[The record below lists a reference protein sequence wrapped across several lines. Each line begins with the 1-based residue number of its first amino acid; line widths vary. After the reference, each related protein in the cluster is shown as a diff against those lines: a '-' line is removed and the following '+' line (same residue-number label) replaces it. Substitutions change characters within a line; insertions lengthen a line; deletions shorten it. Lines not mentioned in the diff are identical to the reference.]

1 MVGLDLE
8 GHFQPKWFYEIVQL
22 VCVCV
27 CVCIFILLFLLHSP
41 RTVWCAALL
50 WSSCFPLALVSVTP
64 ENLAD
69 HHQILVRIPAQF
81 SQFTELLRM
90 STFVWIILLIYRK
103 SQEETGD
110 FTLACSFKLTDVFSF
125 RLLSQGNKA
134 GDNLFQA
141 LPNTFWTYWS
151 AEVKLERAFTI

>member
-1 MVGLDLE
+1 MVLWNRATG
-8 GHFQPKWFYEIVQL
+8 

-27 CVCIFILLFLLHSP
+27 CVFVHVYIAFPFIFHNNCLMRSTSLEQLLSFSFGD
-41 RTVWCAALL
+41 CY
-50 WSSCFPLALVSVTP
+50 TP

-90 STFVWIILLIYRK
+90 STLVWIILLIYRK
-103 SQEETGD
+103 SEEETGG
-110 FTLACSFKLTDVFSF
+110 FTLACSFELTDVFSF

-134 GDNLFQA
+134 RDNLFQA

-151 AEVKLERAFTI
+151 AEVKLERAVTI